1 MNAVK
6 KPITE
11 TSTGDSVFLRPRYK
25 LILAIK
31 TPNPTIKKS
40 SCEGLI
46 PNILFNSFFKPNAPS
61 SGKHERFGAASE
73 WFSDDL
79 VCYAS
84 SPTNSTCVFKIFFI
98 IMSENLTPSFSVII
112 SLR

>member
-11 TSTGDSVFLRPRYK
+11 TSIGVSVFLRPRYK

-46 PNILFNSFFKPNAPS
+46 PNILFNSFFKPNDSQQPRRS
-61 SGKHERFGAASE
+61 LAS
-73 WFSDDL
+73 DG
-79 VCYAS
+79 CA
-84 SPTNSTCVFKIFFI
+84 C
-98 IMSENLTPSFSVII
+98 
-112 SLR
+112 

>member
-11 TSTGDSVFLRPRYK
+11 TSIGDSVFLRPRYK

-46 PNILFNSFFKPNAPS
+46 PNILFNSFFKPNA
-61 SGKHERFGAASE
+61 AI
-73 WFSDDL
+73 
-79 VCYAS
+79 Y
-84 SPTNSTCVFKIFFI
+84 
-98 IMSENLTPSFSVII
+98 
-112 SLR
+112 